1 MPSTHIVLHGAGFG
15 SSRGIDLLLKGIR
28 HIRTALN
35 GDAGQ
40 HKQLFNVLFYLYF
53 SVCGLVSDLLQSI
66 I

>member
-1 MPSTHIVLHGAGFG
+1 M
-15 SSRGIDLLLKGIR
+15 DLLLKGIR